1 MAFTFRIRAPERDR
15 AADEIRFEQVIDVIN
30 KTRADIARESRGLRE
45 RCEKA
50 RCSASFAL
58 EAIEGDE
65 RDPSLN
71 RRIRELSDTI
81 LACEA
86 RLATLERQVQFF
98 AQQEE
103 TIVNFA
109 VDQLAD
115 INQPSAT

>member
-1 MAFTFRIRAPERDR
+1 MAFSFRIRAPERDR
-15 AADEIRFEQVIDVIN
+15 AADEIRFEQVLDVIN
-30 KTRADIARESRGLRE
+30 KTRADIARESSGLRE

-58 EAIEGDE
+58 EAIEGAE
-65 RDPSLN
+65 RDAALD
-71 RRIRELSDTI
+71 RRIRNLSDTI

-86 RLATLERQVQFF
+86 RLVTLERQAEFF
-98 AQQEE
+98 AQQQEA
-103 TIVNFA
+103 IVGFA

>member
-1 MAFTFRIRAPERDR
+1 MAFSFRIRAPERDR
-15 AADEIRFEQVIDVIN
+15 AADEIRFEQVLDVIN
-30 KTRADIARESRGLRE
+30 KTRADIARESSGLRE

-58 EAIEGDE
+58 EGAE
-65 RDPSLN
+65 RDAALD
-71 RRIRELSDTI
+71 RRIRNLSDTI

-86 RLATLERQVQFF
+86 RLATLERQAEFF
-98 AQQEE
+98 AQQQEA
-103 TIVNFA
+103 IVGFA

>member
-1 MAFTFRIRAPERDR
+1 MAFSFRIRAPERDR
-15 AADEIRFEQVIDVIN
+15 AADEIRFEQVIDIIN
-30 KTRADIARESRGLRE
+30 KARVDIARESAGLRE

-65 RDPSLN
+65 RDAALE
-71 RRIRELSDTI
+71 RRIRELSNTI

-86 RLATLERQVQFF
+86 RLATLDRQAQFF
-98 AQQEE
+98 TQQEE
-103 TIVNFA
+103 TILNFA

-115 INQPSAT
+115 ISQPSAT